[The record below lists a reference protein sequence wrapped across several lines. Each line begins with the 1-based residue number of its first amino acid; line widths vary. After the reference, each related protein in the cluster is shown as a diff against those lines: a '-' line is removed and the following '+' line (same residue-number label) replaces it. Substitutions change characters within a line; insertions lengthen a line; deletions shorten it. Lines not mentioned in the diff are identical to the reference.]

1 MTSLQD
7 AKNTLFICIDLQEK
21 LLPLMACK
29 DEVVKNANILLKAA
43 DILGVKTL
51 ISEQYPKGL
60 GKTHSDINIAQNAL
74 VLEKT
79 SFGIFNDEKIKE
91 FIFQS
96 GCKSLV
102 FFGIESHICVLSSLI
117 DGINLGFECIFA
129 ADASSSRNLRNHQL
143 ALEFLAQIG
152 VMILPS
158 ESILFRILGSSTH
171 PNFKAIS
178 ALVK

>member
-29 DEVVKNANILLKAA
+29 DEVVKNANILLKVA

-117 DGINLGFECIFA
+117 DGINLGFECILA

-143 ALEFLAQIG
+143 TLEFLAQIG

>member
-1 MTSLQD
+1 MTSLDD

-21 LLPLMACK
+21 LLPLMASK
-29 DEVVKNANILLKAA
+29 DEVVKNANILLDAA
-43 DILGVKTL
+43 HILGIKTL

-60 GKTHSDINIAQNAL
+60 GKTHSDIKILQNAV

-91 FIFQS
+91 FIAQS

-102 FFGIESHICVLSSLI
+102 FFGIESHICVLSSLL
-117 DGINLGFECIFA
+117 DGINLGYECILA
-129 ADASSSRNLRNHQL
+129 ADASSSRKFDNHKF

-152 VMILPS
+152 VKILPS